1 MAEENKKKASFL
13 KAVSLAWDL
22 GYIIAIPLVV
32 LAISGRLLDKKFD
45 SSPVLLLTGIILAMI
60 ISGVLTFRKT
70 KKILD
75 DVKK

>member
-1 MAEENKKKASFL
+1 MAEENKKKTPFL
-13 KAVSLAWDL
+13 KAISLAWDL
-22 GYIIAIPLVV
+22 GYIIAVPLVV

-60 ISGVLTFRKT
+60 VSGILTFRKT

-75 DVKK
+75 EAKK

>member
-1 MAEENKKKASFL
+1 MNQENKKRAPFL
-13 KAVSLAWDL
+13 KAISLAWDL

-45 SSPVLLLTGIILAMI
+45 SSPVFLLAGIFLAMI
-60 ISGVLTFRKT
+60 VSGVMTFRKT

-75 DVKK
+75 EVKK